1 MTDIG
6 KIVMQQAYEQ
16 HISIAQIAKQLNM
29 APSSLYRIL
38 QRKDLKI
45 SHILQLSQ
53 ALNHNLLQYYQSTP
67 SSPPEELK
75 NLQHENQQLKQQ
87 LQTLQRENNLLTDFV
102 EVLKVQVKK
111 DQ

>member
-1 MTDIG
+1 
-6 KIVMQQAYEQ
+6 
-16 HISIAQIAKQLNM
+16 M

-67 SSPPEELK
+67 SSHPDELK
-75 NLQHENQQLKQQ
+75 TLQLENQQLKQQ
-87 LQTLQRENNLLTDFV
+87 LQTLQRENNLLTEFV
-102 EVLKVQVKK
+102 QVLKSQVIKY
-111 DQ
+111 